1 MVLYAAP
8 CNYQVVGI
16 LLRSPYIGNDQR
28 QAVFSRLS
36 FQKLLDLWEFGK
48 MIYTFFVLL
57 AKYNMQTSVTVKFQF
72 VGQIINPS
80 YSLYHNQSQISI

>member
-16 LLRSPYIGNDQR
+16 LLRSPYIENDQR

-36 FQKLLDLWEFGK
+36 FQKLLDLWED
-48 MIYTFFVLL
+48 V
-57 AKYNMQTSVTVKFQF
+57 S
-72 VGQIINPS
+72 QIIFK
-80 YSLYHNQSQISI
+80 SIIPFLRNRQNRTFHINAFQLLMV